1 MRAALRCAAVLL
13 AGLTAA
19 CAGTAEL
26 AVRPGET
33 PPAFTLEQVARPGAL
48 GVVDVY
54 DPFEPMNRAL
64 YRFNANVDR
73 ALFLPIVGLY
83 DFLTPTLVQESV
95 SSFFANL
102 SELPTFANAILQGKL
117 ERASRALV
125 RFGVNSTVGL
135 AGLFDPMTALGTTQ
149 QREDLGQTLA
159 VWGLPDGPYL
169 VLPIL
174 GPSNLRDAIGMVGD
188 RAVFW
193 FADPLGLAGL
203 QDAHPAVSALEAVER
218 RHGIGF
224 QYHETGSAFE
234 YELVRL
240 LYTRQRELEVQ
251 K

>member
-1 MRAALRCAAVLL
+1 MLALRSMAALL
-13 AGLTAA
+13 AGLLTA
-19 CAGTAEL
+19 CAGTDEI

-33 PPAFTLEQVARPGAL
+33 PPTFTLAEVARPGAL
-48 GVVDVY
+48 SVVEVP
-54 DPFEPMNRAL
+54 DPLEPMNRAL
-64 YRFNANVDR
+64 YRFNANFDR
-73 ALFLPIVGLY
+73 ALILPIAGLY

-95 SSFFANL
+95 SNFFANL

-117 ERASRALV
+117 VRASRALV
-125 RFGVNSTVGL
+125 RFGVTSTVGL
-135 AGLFDPMTALGTTQ
+135 AGLFDPMTALGTAQ
-149 QREDLGQTLA
+149 QREDLGQTLGL
-159 VWGLPDGPYL
+159 WGVPDGPYL

-174 GPSNLRDAIGMVGD
+174 GPSNLRDAIGLAGD
-188 RAVFW
+188 RLAFW